1 MFKIPLAQ
9 LKEKIVQSG
18 KITSK
23 DLDTKI
29 KEKINDL
36 SGLISEEGAAHI
48 IANELGIQA
57 MSADQAKLKIKEIY
71 AGMRSVVTAG
81 KVVRKFDV
89 REFAKGDNK
98 GKVASL
104 IVGDDTATIRVV
116 FWNDQVDLF
125 NKVSEGD
132 IIAVKE
138 AYVRENNNNKE
149 LHLGD
154 KAIIEINPA
163 GEVITV
169 VRQTAT
175 GERKKI
181 GSLAAGEDGCE
192 IIGTIVQVFDPRFW
206 NVCPQCN
213 KKVTD
218 GGGKFQ
224 CGEHGTVNP
233 GISYVLNVIVDDG
246 SGNIRTVL
254 WKNQTNQLL
263 GKTEADIFK
272 FKENITAFEEVKT
285 DLLGEQCKM
294 TGRVQ
299 RNDMFDRLEFNA
311 QTIERA
317 RVEEEL
323 RRLEK

>member
-9 LKEKIVQSG
+9 LKEKIVHSG

-23 DLDTKI
+23 DLDHKI

-57 MSADQAKLKIKEIY
+57 MSVEQAKLKIKEIY
-71 AGMRSVVTAG
+71 SGMRNVVTAG
-81 KVVRKFDV
+81 KVIRKFDV

-104 IVGDDTATIRVV
+104 IAGDETATIRVV

-125 NKVSEGD
+125 NKINEGD
-132 IIAVKE
+132 IISIKE
-138 AYVRENNNNKE
+138 AYVRENNNNRE
-149 LHLGD
+149 LHIGD
-154 KAIIEINPA
+154 KASLEINPV
-163 GEVITV
+163 GESITT
-169 VRQTAT
+169 VRQAAT
-175 GERKKI
+175 VERKKI
-181 GSLAAGEDGCE
+181 SSLNAGDEGCE
-192 IIGTIVQVFDPRFW
+192 LMGTIVQIFDPRFW
-206 NVCPQCN
+206 SVCPQCN
-213 KKVTD
+213 KKVIESE
-218 GGGKFQ
+218 GAFK
-224 CGEHGTVNP
+224 CNEHGAVSP
-233 GISYVLNVIVDDG
+233 GFSYVLNVIIDDG

-263 GKTEADIFK
+263 GKTESDLVQY
-272 FKENITAFEEVKT
+272 KENIALFEEIKT
-285 DLLGEQCKM
+285 DLLGEQCKL

-311 QTIERA
+311 QTVERA
-317 RVEEEL
+317 HPEEEL